1 MVSSLRNSR
10 LLIGTALLGLF
21 VIAKPACGQAPGTAI
36 ETSGTLARDRELLKQ
51 AAALL
56 EGGKLLGVKEIHT
69 ALEEP
74 LKTLQLELP
83 APNTRRLPNREIA
96 NRARAAL
103 VRVGWYARRHDDAPW
118 ELLLSGGYALT
129 PDGVIATCY
138 HCVTP
143 LRGMETGY
151 LVAVDSQRKVHAV
164 TALLSAHKR
173 LDACLLKIEAS
184 QLAYLPLQDHL
195 AVGDDVFCFSDPFDQ
210 LGYFS
215 NGIVNRFFRLGKGK
229 AAENT
234 LESLQHE
241 RINVSTAWAP
251 GSSGAAV
258 LDAAGNA
265 IGHVSRIRPYTLD
278 GPPAE
283 EEGKEP
289 PAETPRAKK
298 KRAAPPPSGPTAM
311 VTHEAIPARGV
322 LALAGALGKPRQP
335 ASTTIGAATI
345 RPAQPA
351 PTVPAAPKEPTLT
364 IGSPAPKLQ
373 VSKWVQGE
381 AVAAFDKDHAYIVE
395 FWATWCGPCRTSIPH
410 LNELHKQFVDKGLIV
425 IGQDCWERDLEKVD
439 PFLKEMGD
447 KMSYRVAL
455 DDTSEDEKGA
465 MARNWMEA
473 AGQSGIP
480 TAFIIDKQQ
489 RVAWIG
495 HPMELTESL
504 LESVLAGSYDIELA
518 KKEYEERQRFLAIAR
533 KASLAISVALRAQ
546 KPEDAVAPA
555 EELLAAAPPKM
566 VPTALF
572 TRLRVAMA
580 AKDATTANE
589 VLRKIDTHAETKSM
603 TRNQAAWMYATA
615 KDIDGLDRALAEKLA
630 EAATVDGD
638 NNSRAAALD
647 TLARLLYLRGDR
659 DGAIAR
665 QKAAI
670 ELSDGPR
677 KASLEATLKK
687 YEEDKLP
694 DADE

>member
-1 MVSSLRNSR
+1 MVSLVRNPRLMVVPVLLSLFLMEKS
-10 LLIGTALLGLF
+10 
-21 VIAKPACGQAPGTAI
+21 ACAQAPGTAI
-36 ETSGTLARDRELLKQ
+36 ESNGALTRDRELLKQ
-51 AAALL
+51 AASLL
-56 EGGKLLGVKEIHT
+56 ESGKLLGVKDVQT
-69 ALEEP
+69 VLEQP
-74 LKTLQLELP
+74 PQTLQLELP
-83 APNTRRLPNREIA
+83 APHTRRLPNREIA
-96 NRARAAL
+96 SRARAAL
-103 VRVGWYARRHDDAPW
+103 VRVGWYARRNAEAPW

-143 LRGMETGY
+143 IRGMETGY
-151 LVAVDSQRKVHAV
+151 LVAVDSQRKVHVV
-164 TALLSAHKR
+164 TALLAAHKR
-173 LDACLLKIEAS
+173 LDACLLKLDAS
-184 QLAYLPLQDHL
+184 KLAYLPLQDNL
-195 AVGDDVFCFSDPFDQ
+195 AVGDAVFCFSDPFDQ

-215 NGIVNRFFRLGKGK
+215 DGIVNRFYRLGKGK
-229 AAENT
+229 APENT
-234 LESLQHE
+234 LDAFQHE

-278 GPPAE
+278 GHPAE
-283 EEGKEP
+283 EDKEA

-298 KRAAPPPSGPTAM
+298 KRAAAPPAGPTAM

-322 LALAGALGKPRQP
+322 LALAGALGKPRQAP
-335 ASTTIGAATI
+335 ASTVGATII

-351 PTVPAAPKEPTLT
+351 PVATVAPKEPTLT
-364 IGSPAPKLQ
+364 IGSAAPKLQ
-373 VSKWVQGE
+373 VSKWVQGD
-381 AVAAFDKDHAYIVE
+381 AVAAFDKEHAYVVE

-410 LNELHKQFVDKGLIV
+410 LNELHQKLVDKGLIV

-455 DDTSEDEKGA
+455 DDTSEDDKGA
-465 MARNWMEA
+465 MARTWMEA

-480 TAFIIDKQQ
+480 TAFVIDKQQ

-504 LESVLAGSYDIELA
+504 LESVLSGSYDLELA
-518 KKEYEERQRFLAIAR
+518 KKDYEDRQRFLAIAR
-533 KASLAISVALRAQ
+533 KASIAISTALRAE

-566 VPTALF
+566 VPMALF
-572 TRLRVAMA
+572 TRLRVAIA

-589 VLRKIDTHAETKSM
+589 VLRKIDAHAETKSA
-603 TRNQAAWMYATA
+603 TRNQAAWIYATA
-615 KDIDGLDRALAEKLA
+615 KDIDGLDRSLAEKLA
-630 EAATVDGD
+630 EAATIDGD

-659 DGAIAR
+659 DGAITR

-670 ELSDGPR
+670 ELLDGPR